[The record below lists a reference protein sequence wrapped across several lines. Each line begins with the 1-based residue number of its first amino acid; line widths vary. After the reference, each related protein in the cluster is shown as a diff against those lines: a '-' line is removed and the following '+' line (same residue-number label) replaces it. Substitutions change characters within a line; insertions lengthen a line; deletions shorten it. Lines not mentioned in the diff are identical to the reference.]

1 MNRIITQLFFFLFV
15 VFGLQQNFAQKGNV
29 QIIGKVVE
37 EANQQPIAFAT
48 VILKNKNTNENI
60 SGTTT
65 SDDGSFE
72 MTSKTPDFYIEV
84 SFMGFATKTIKNFTT
99 KNGQADFGL
108 IVLKADVETLEDV
121 TIIAEKS
128 QTEFKLDKKV
138 FNVGKDLISSGASA
152 MEVLNNVPSVNVSIE
167 GAISLRG
174 SEGVQILINGKPSVL
189 TNGDSNGLGTIT
201 ADMIQ
206 SVEVITNPSAK
217 YNAEGTSG
225 IINLILKKDE
235 KKGINGSVT
244 LNTGSPNNHSVGL
257 SLNKRTEKFNIFSQF
272 GVGRRTF
279 PFESERTNTYPATAT
294 STERELTTI
303 GDGNKNEKFYNV
315 VLGTDYHINENNV
328 ITLSGNF
335 AFEDES
341 EDSDLA
347 YYNYLAGTL
356 NETTYRNENT
366 TATNPKWQYD
376 LQYKKDFE
384 DHKDHSLLL
393 SATGSFFGK
402 DKKSLFEDINST
414 NSSDLQKTAT
424 DFKEAEYS
432 FKLDY
437 THPFWEKY
445 KFETGFQYDMNDVSN
460 DYSVANL
467 INDEYI
473 IDPNFTNIFDYDQ
486 KVLGVYGTTSYE
498 GEKWGI
504 MLGLRLEDT
513 NVNTLLK
520 NTNEKNDQKYT
531 NLFPSLHSSY
541 KFTDDFSMQV
551 GYSRRIRRPNLWN
564 LNPFTSFRDKFNI
577 SAGNP
582 NLQPEFTDSYEFTA
596 IYKFNKG
603 NVNLGVYHLY
613 TTDVM
618 ERITSTDGLVYITQ
632 PENIGTN
639 AATGLE
645 LNMKYNPFRWFTLT
659 GNFNYNYFDRKGDYE
674 ETSFD
679 FTGDRFTSRMTGKF
693 KLPAKF
699 DLEVSGNYS
708 SKYKTLQGEN
718 NDNLFAN
725 LGVRKK
731 ILKGKMVLNLSVRD
745 VFASRVFES
754 FRNIDGNTVSSTYK
768 RGRFVTFG
776 VSFGFGKGEAME
788 FSGHKRF

>member
-1 MNRIITQLFFFLFV
+1 MNRFVTHMLFFVFV
-15 VFGLQQNFAQKGNV
+15 IFGIQQSIAQKGNI
-29 QIIGKVVE
+29 QIVGKVVE
-37 EANQQPIAFAT
+37 EANQEPIAFAT
-48 VILKNKNTNENI
+48 IIVKDKTTNENI
-60 SGTTT
+60 TGTTT
-65 SDDGSFE
+65 SDDGTFE
-72 MTSKTPDFYIEV
+72 ILSNNPNFYIEI
-84 SFMGFATKTIKNFTT
+84 SFMGFTTKTIKNYSTNN
-99 KNGQADFGL
+99 KQADLGK

-167 GAISLRG
+167 GDISLRG
-174 SEGVQILINGKPSVL
+174 SQGVQILINGKPSVL
-189 TNGDSNGLGTIT
+189 TNGDSNALGTIT
-201 ADMIQ
+201 ADMIEK
-206 SVEVITNPSAK
+206 VEVITNPSAK

-225 IINLILKKDE
+225 IINLILKKEE
-235 KKGINGSVT
+235 KQGLNGSVT

-272 GVGRRTF
+272 GIGRRTF
-279 PFESERTNTYPATAT
+279 PFESERTNATAT
-294 STERELTTI
+294 ERLFIDGE
-303 GDGNKNEKFYNV
+303 GDKNEKFYNV

-341 EDSDLA
+341 ENSDFT
-347 YYNYLAGTL
+347 YYNYLSNIL
-356 NETTYRNENT
+356 DETSYRFENT

-384 DHKDHSLLL
+384 DHKEHSLLL

-402 DKKSLFEDINST
+402 DKESLFEDLYADSST
-414 NSSDLQKTAT
+414 DLQKTRT

-437 THPFWEKY
+437 THPFLEKN

-460 DYSVANL
+460 DYAVSNL
-467 INDEYI
+467 ENGEFI

-498 GEKWGI
+498 GKKWGI

-513 NVNTLLK
+513 NVKTLLK
-520 NTNEKNDQKYT
+520 NTNESNDQKYT
-531 NLFPSLHSSY
+531 NLFPSLHSSF
-541 KFTDDFSMQV
+541 KFNDDFSVQA

-564 LNPFTSFRDKFNI
+564 LNPFTSFRDKYNI
-577 SAGNP
+577 STGNP
-582 NLQPEFTDSYEFTA
+582 NLEPEFTDSYEFTA
-596 IYKFNKG
+596 IYKFHKG

-618 ERITSTDGLVYITQ
+618 ERISTTDGLVFISQ

-639 AATGLE
+639 GATGLE
-645 LNMKYNPFRWFTLT
+645 LNLKYNPFRWFTFT
-659 GNFNYNYFDRKGDYE
+659 GNFNYNYFDRKGQYE
-674 ETSFD
+674 DTSFD
-679 FTGDRFTSRMTGKF
+679 FTGDRFTTRVTGKF
-693 KLPAKF
+693 KLPASV
-699 DLEVSGNYS
+699 DLELSGDYR
-708 SKYKTLQGEN
+708 SKYQTIQGEN
-718 NDNLFAN
+718 EDNMFAN
-725 LGVRKK
+725 VGLRKK
-731 ILKGKMVLNLSVRD
+731 ILKGRMVLNLSVRD
-745 VFASRVFES
+745 LFASRTFD
-754 FRNIDGNTVSSTYK
+754 FTRDINGTTVTSTYQ